1 MAPDTTPPDIH
12 DSTREQRERY
22 VREKWRCL
30 ANCEIC
36 GKCSILHGR
45 DAEEVYRDYIDGIR
59 TYMEVSLTMRQNNM

>member
-1 MAPDTTPPDIH
+1 MVSSTTPPDIH
-12 DSTREQRERY
+12 DSTREERERY

-59 TYMEVSLTMRQNNM
+59 TYMEVSLTSRR

>member
-1 MAPDTTPPDIH
+1 MVSSTTPPDIH
-12 DSTREQRERY
+12 DSTREERERY

-59 TYMEVSLTMRQNNM
+59 TYMEVSLTSRQNNL

>member
-1 MAPDTTPPDIH
+1 MTPGTTPPDIH

-36 GKCSILHGR
+36 GKCSMLHGR
-45 DAEEVYRDYIDGIR
+45 DAEDVYRDYIDGKR
-59 TYMEVSLTMRQNNM
+59 TYMEVSLANRQNNL

>member
-1 MAPDTTPPDIH
+1 MVSSTTPPDIH
-12 DSTREQRERY
+12 DSTREERERY